1 MPTVTVEPAFLSNA
15 REASLIASP
24 GFQELLAMSIRA
36 GIERYDP
43 QLLQRKAEIVAWN
56 SAHPDHTV
64 SPTAAVAVHAAARPT
79 ARATTTPASGWL
91 ATVIRDAL
99 LLALIAAVVRWPRTA
114 WRVVRGL
121 FLLLQMAVDR
131 LLIRRAA
138 KRRRRRA
145 VALRALTARTQRFAR
160 PHHIYDE
167 LF

>member
-1 MPTVTVEPAFLSNA
+1 
-15 REASLIASP
+15 
-24 GFQELLAMSIRA
+24 MSIRA

-43 QLLQRKAEIVAWN
+43 ELLQRKAEIVAWN
-56 SAHPDHTV
+56 GAHPDHTV
-64 SPTAAVAVHAAARPT
+64 SPTTTVAVHATPT
-79 ARATTTPASGWL
+79 ATAATPASGWL
-91 ATVIRDAL
+91 GTVIRYAL
-99 LLALIAAVVRWPRTA
+99 LLALVAAVVRWPRTA
-114 WRVVRGL
+114 WRVVRAI

-145 VALRALTARTQRFAR
+145 VALRAVTAHTQRFAR

>member
-1 MPTVTVEPAFLSNA
+1 
-15 REASLIASP
+15 
-24 GFQELLAMSIRA
+24 MSIRA

-43 QLLQRKAEIVAWN
+43 QLLRRKAEIVAWN

-64 SPTAAVAVHAAARPT
+64 SPTTTVAVHPAAKAT
-79 ARATTTPASGWL
+79 ATATTTPGSGWL
-91 ATVIRDAL
+91 GTLIRDAL
-99 LLALIAAVVRWPRTA
+99 LLALIAVVVRWPRA
-114 WRVVRGL
+114 VWRVVRAF
-121 FLLLQMAVDR
+121 FLLLQMALDR

-145 VALRALTARTQRFAR
+145 VALRAVTAHTQRFAR